1 MLFLFDSHKPYLLKE
16 YMHRANSTALCCIWL
31 NEVWSTY
38 LSPTE
43 ADVERMEVF
52 GALGGEAGA
61 VHQGPHR
68 PQGAEVEA
76 RGHVAVRVAELTV
89 AET

>member
-1 MLFLFDSHKPYLLKE
+1 MPIPLHYVAFGKSNREPWF
-16 YMHRANSTALCCIWL
+16 

-68 PQGAEVEA
+68 PHGAEVEA
-76 RGHVAVRVAELTV
+76 QGHVAVRVAELTV